1 MRRRLPAW
9 TISSNVIPPATTC
22 RSASTGISCPA
33 DSARAS
39 PSRALLLDPPV
50 FIMDEPTGSMDNA
63 AESRLRERLSR
74 IIGEK
79 TLLLVTHRNSMLA
92 LVDRVIVVD
101 GGKVVADGPKAK
113 VLQALSEGNLRAAA
127 NM

>member
-1 MRRRLPAW
+1 
-9 TISSNVIPPATTC
+9 
-22 RSASTGISCPA
+22 
-33 DSARAS
+33 
-39 PSRALLLDPPV
+39 
-50 FIMDEPTGSMDNA
+50 MDEPTGSMDNA